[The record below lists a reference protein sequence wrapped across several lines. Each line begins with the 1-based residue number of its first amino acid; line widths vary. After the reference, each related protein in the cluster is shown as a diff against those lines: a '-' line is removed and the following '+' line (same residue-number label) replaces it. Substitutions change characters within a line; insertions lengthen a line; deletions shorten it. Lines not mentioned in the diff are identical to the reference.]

1 MVISSSNTRYIRHPS
16 MKKIREEIIEYWYDE
31 QSGKVVKKIQE
42 NRILSEDNGEEQWQ
56 KTSISVP
63 IV

>member
-1 MVISSSNTRYIRHPS
+1 MKTPRPRT
-16 MKKIREEIIEYWYDE
+16 MKKIREEIIEYWYDRHT
-31 QSGKVVKKIQE
+31 GKVVKKIQE
-42 NRILSEDNGEEQWQ
+42 NRLLSENNGEEQWQ

>member
-1 MVISSSNTRYIRHPS
+1 

-31 QSGKVVKKIQE
+31 QTGKVVKKIQE
-42 NRILSEDNGEEQWQ
+42 NRLLSEDNGEEQWQ

-63 IV
+63 II